1 MSAIRQYVYK
11 AGSAVLGG
19 QDVINLDCSKLIFQT
34 TVIVDIV
41 SGSASWGLQFT
52 GDDILYT
59 GLTPLNIGSV
69 RWLTDASFPQ
79 GQTTSGIF
87 RLDTAVSAIRLNLT
101 ALTGELR
108 LTVIQGLDP

>member
-1 MSAIRQYVYK
+1 MSAIRRYVYK

-19 QDVINLDCSKLIFQT
+19 QDLINLDPYKLMFQA

-52 GDDILYT
+52 GDEIYSID
-59 GLTPLNIGSV
+59 LTPSNVANI
-69 RWLTDASFPQ
+69 RWLTDASFPAN
-79 GQTTSGIF
+79 QTTSGIF

-108 LTVIQGLDP
+108 LTVIQGNDP